1 MDKMKYRMFTW
12 PENPEEFGIYMVCE
26 PQYQLNNIG
35 QYEYTDIG
43 PLCRVYTGSGVFF
56 GPDAVEWFNANP
68 APELVFM
75 DIHLA
80 DGNAFKIFNRI
91 TIQSPIIFT
100 TAYDQYALEAF
111 KVNSVDYLLKPI
123 GFDDFLRAAGKVK
136 EMFILKNPQKC
147 AETMVETRSGDS
159 LFVKSDYRIIRVPV
173 DTIMYVES
181 MSEYVR
187 IFVEGQAKPIISLLS
202 MKKVEEALPSDTFMR
217 VHRSYLVNL
226 CKIKEISKMRIVYD
240 NNVYIPIGDMYKTVF
255 FDYVEKH
262 FIGKNS

>member
-1 MDKMKYRMFTW
+1 MVRCIIVDDEPLAVAQMEKYVERIPFLENVRSCSSATEAMEILSEENVDVMFVDISM
-12 PENPEEFGIYMVCE
+12 PDISGMQLVRSLSNPPMV
-26 PQYQLNNIG
+26 
-35 QYEYTDIG
+35 
-43 PLCRVYTGSGVFF
+43 V
-56 GPDAVEWFNANP
+56 
-68 APELVFM
+68 
-75 DIHLA
+75 
-80 DGNAFKIFNRI
+80 
-91 TIQSPIIFT
+91 FT
-100 TAYDQYALEAF
+100 TAHSEYAVEGF
-111 KVNSVDYLLKPI
+111 KVDAVDYLLKPI
-123 GFDDFLRAAGKVK
+123 GFDDFLRAASKVK